1 MKKIEMEVVDIALS
15 GSSSGAYAMVL
26 GEKSGGRKLPI
37 VIGGAEAQAIAIEM
51 EKMKASRPL
60 THDLFKA
67 AFDAYQ
73 LEISE
78 VLIYNMVE
86 GIFYAKLIC
95 TDGSREAE
103 IDARPSDAVAL
114 AYRFNCPIFVY
125 DAVLDSAGIRPDE
138 MEEDS
143 DDLDFEQ
150 EQEIPEVPQESHM
163 SLAELQRE
171 LAQAIEREEY
181 ERAARLRNELQKRQG
196 HDE

>member
-86 GIFYAKLIC
+86 GIFYAKLVC

-125 DAVLDSAGIRPDE
+125 DEVLESAGIKPDE
-138 MEEDS
+138 MEEES
-143 DDLDFEQ
+143 EALDFEPDH
-150 EQEIPEVPQESHM
+150 EVPDVPQESQM

-171 LAQAIEREEY
+171 LAQAIDREEY

-196 HDE
+196 NED